1 MKTELQKKI
10 EKSILRVLEEY
21 NPTPA
26 EGVEEIMN
34 ATLCILSATGTAL
47 GEDGYKF
54 AKDIF
59 TNTLKQL

>member
-10 EKSILRVLEEY
+10 EKAILRVLEEY
-21 NPTPA
+21 NPNPE
-26 EGVEEIMN
+26 EGVNEIMN
-34 ATLCILSATGTAL
+34 ATLCILGATGTAL

-54 AKDIF
+54 AKDIL